1 MGKHHKKNKDEKEH
15 NKKSHKGDHKGDHK
29 NKKSHKS
36 KREASK
42 GSQSQKEMG
51 SLSGIASLKRSG
63 DVKVLKGD
71 GFEVIKSEFHLGP
84 LNLEVTKTSSS
95 KQKSV
100 KVARAVTEKLKGQM
114 VIKVKEDGST
124 IVKSVQFEKP
134 KQVDVRGSLGLE
146 AKESSNLVRRSVLR
160 MRPVAAQRLLKV
172 ARTILKEK
180 TEVVKS

>member
-1 MGKHHKKNKDEKEH
+1 MGKKNKDEKEH
-15 NKKSHKGDHKGDHK
+15 HKGEHKGEHKGDHK

-36 KREASK
+36 KREANK

-100 KVARAVTEKLKGQM
+100 KVARAVTEKLTGQM

>member
-1 MGKHHKKNKDEKEH
+1 MGHHKKNKDEKEH
-15 NKKSHKGDHKGDHK
+15 NKKSHKGEHKGDHKGDHK

-36 KREASK
+36 KREANK

-100 KVARAVTEKLKGQM
+100 KVARAVT
-114 VIKVKEDGST
+114 
-124 IVKSVQFEKP
+124 
-134 KQVDVRGSLGLE
+134 
-146 AKESSNLVRRSVLR
+146 
-160 MRPVAAQRLLKV
+160 
-172 ARTILKEK
+172 
-180 TEVVKS
+180 